1 MSVDPRLLRSFVV
14 LADELHFSRAAKRLH
29 IAQPAL
35 SQQIKRLEAQLSVE
49 VFERTRSSVRLADA
63 GRALLGPARAAV
75 EAADSV
81 DEVAGPFA
89 RGERGELRLGM
100 SPGVHYIAQALLAE
114 AEQGLARVRV
124 RARQDSTGP
133 LTEGVAA
140 GALDLALGFCAEAR
154 PGVIRE
160 PLADVEAVVAV
171 GTGHR
176 LVSRGEVWLR
186 DLRTETF
193 ALADERDGPG
203 FNRAVVALCEGAGF
217 APRTAPDPRGP
228 MSWEAA
234 VRLDGCVGLTARSAA
249 VSSAR
254 DLQLLQLRDRLA
266 FPLHLLRPAVPLA
279 ALTPVAR
286 AFRALARELAARGL
300 LTGAE

>member
-14 LADELHFSRAAKRLH
+14 LAGELHFSRAAERLH

-35 SQQIKRLEAQLSVE
+35 SQQIKRLEAQLGVE

-63 GRALLGPARAAV
+63 GRALLGPARTAV
-75 EAADSV
+75 KAADTV
-81 DEVAGPFA
+81 DEVAATFA

-100 SPGVHYIAQALLAE
+100 SPGVHYIAQAMLAE
-114 AEQGLARVRV
+114 AEQRLVRVRV
-124 RARQDSTGP
+124 RARQDSTGA

-140 GALDLALGFCAEAR
+140 GELDMALGFCAEAR
-154 PGVIRE
+154 AGVIRE

-171 GTGHR
+171 GTGHH
-176 LVSRGEVWLR
+176 LASRGVVRLR
-186 DLRTETF
+186 DLRAETF
-193 ALADERDGPG
+193 GLVDARDGPG

-217 APRTAPDPRGP
+217 APRTAADPRGP

-234 VRLDGCVGLTARSAA
+234 VRLDGCVGLTSRSAA

-254 DLQLLQLRDRLA
+254 DLRLLELRDGLT

-286 AFRALARELAARGL
+286 AFRALARELAARGV